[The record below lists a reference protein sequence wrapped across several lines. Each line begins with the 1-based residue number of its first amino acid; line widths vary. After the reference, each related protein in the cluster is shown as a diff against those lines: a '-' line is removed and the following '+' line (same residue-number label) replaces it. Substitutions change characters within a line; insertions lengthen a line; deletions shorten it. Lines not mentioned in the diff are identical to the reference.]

1 MTLRGVF
8 LDVRPFLSRLIIGM
22 ITVLRW
28 SGKKLS
34 LSDQYFAVD
43 SKIAYTYGFYE
54 LSGLEDELKGLN
66 EKLELMLK
74 RLDYLEALMT
84 QNQEYPELSHVM
96 SSLRVGTSLY
106 SEPLKLIQRLVSV
119 QRRLKRS
126 EEPRDEISRI
136 ILNVLA
142 IKGPQNVSSLTREV
156 QLERGTGSRVT
167 VRKKL
172 LELIDEGLIE
182 KGEGPD
188 YNLVE

>member
-1 MTLRGVF
+1 M
-8 LDVRPFLSRLIIGM
+8 
-22 ITVLRW
+22 
-28 SGKKLS
+28 
-34 LSDQYFAVD
+34 
-43 SKIAYTYGFYE
+43 
-54 LSGLEDELKGLN
+54 SGLEDELKGLN

-96 SSLRVGTSLY
+96 SSLRVGTILY

-142 IKGPQNVSSLTREV
+142 IKGPQNVSGLTREV
-156 QLERGTGSRVT
+156 QLDRGTGSRVT
-167 VRKKL
+167 IRKKL
-172 LELIDEGLIE
+172 LELINEGLVQ
-182 KGEGPD
+182 KGEGLD
-188 YNLVE
+188 YELVE

>member
-1 MTLRGVF
+1 M
-8 LDVRPFLSRLIIGM
+8 
-22 ITVLRW
+22 
-28 SGKKLS
+28 
-34 LSDQYFAVD
+34 
-43 SKIAYTYGFYE
+43 
-54 LSGLEDELKGLN
+54 SGLEDELKGLN

-74 RLDYLEALMT
+74 RLDYLEAVMT

-126 EEPRDEISRI
+126 QKPRDEISRI

-142 IKGPQNVSSLTREV
+142 IKGPQNVSGLTREV

-172 LELIDEGLIE
+172 LELIDEGLVQ
-182 KGEGPD
+182 KGEGLD
-188 YNLVE
+188 YELLE

>member
-1 MTLRGVF
+1 M
-8 LDVRPFLSRLIIGM
+8 
-22 ITVLRW
+22 
-28 SGKKLS
+28 
-34 LSDQYFAVD
+34 
-43 SKIAYTYGFYE
+43 
-54 LSGLEDELKGLN
+54 SGLEDELKGLN
-66 EKLELMLK
+66 EKLELMLN
-74 RLDYLEALMT
+74 RLDYLEAVMT

-126 EEPRDEISRI
+126 QEPRDEISRI

-142 IKGPQNVSSLTREV
+142 IKGPQNVSGLTREV

-172 LELIDEGLIE
+172 LELIDEGLVQ

-188 YNLVE
+188 YELHE

>member
-1 MTLRGVF
+1 
-8 LDVRPFLSRLIIGM
+8 
-22 ITVLRW
+22 
-28 SGKKLS
+28 
-34 LSDQYFAVD
+34 
-43 SKIAYTYGFYE
+43 

-66 EKLELMLK
+66 EKLELMLN
-74 RLDYLEALMT
+74 RLDYLEAVMT

-126 EEPRDEISRI
+126 QEPRDEISRI

-142 IKGPQNVSSLTREV
+142 IKGPQNVSGLAREV

-172 LELIDEGLIE
+172 LELIDEGLVQ
-182 KGEGPD
+182 KGEGLD
-188 YNLVE
+188 YELLE

>member
-1 MTLRGVF
+1 M
-8 LDVRPFLSRLIIGM
+8 
-22 ITVLRW
+22 
-28 SGKKLS
+28 
-34 LSDQYFAVD
+34 
-43 SKIAYTYGFYE
+43 
-54 LSGLEDELKGLN
+54 SGLEDELKGLN
-66 EKLELMLK
+66 EKLELMLN
-74 RLDYLEALMT
+74 RLDYLEAVMT

-142 IKGPQNVSSLTREV
+142 IKGPQNVSGLTREV

-172 LELIDEGLIE
+172 LELIDEGLVQ

-188 YNLVE
+188 YELVE

>member
-1 MTLRGVF
+1 
-8 LDVRPFLSRLIIGM
+8 
-22 ITVLRW
+22 
-28 SGKKLS
+28 
-34 LSDQYFAVD
+34 
-43 SKIAYTYGFYE
+43 
-54 LSGLEDELKGLN
+54 
-66 EKLELMLK
+66 MLK
-74 RLDYLEALMT
+74 RLDYLEAVMT

-126 EEPRDEISRI
+126 QEPRDEISRI

-142 IKGPQNVSSLTREV
+142 IKGPQNVSGLTREV

-172 LELIDEGLIE
+172 LELIDEGLVQ
-182 KGEGPD
+182 KGEGLD
-188 YNLVE
+188 YELLE